1 VPSCEG
7 TLAPPGEYDFTVRLR
22 QQCVLMSDYFDYLL
36 LLLSVLHAG
45 NPPCSV
51 LASLVHRRD
60 VRRLSV
66 DAVVA
71 GHGTGGSRI
80 SVGLSARSFAETVS
94 ADQCRRAHCTGAALP
109 GLYQSQLQSV
119 NQSVVPVSQ
128 PLQGLLSEKLALI
141 SVNNIRL
148 LA

>member
-1 VPSCEG
+1 MPSWEG

-22 QQCVLMSDYFDYLL
+22 QQCVLMSDYFDHLLLL

-45 NPPCSV
+45 NPPCRV
-51 LASLVHRRD
+51 LASLLHRRD

-71 GHGTGGSRI
+71 GHGTSGSPL

-119 NQSVVPVSQ
+119 NHSVVQVAQ
-128 PLQGLLSEKLALI
+128 PLQGPVS
-141 SVNNIRL
+141 
-148 LA
+148 